1 VKEEYY
7 LVHACVEGPE
17 AGVYYRGKATMES
30 KKVVVTLPDYVDKL
44 ADNFTVSVT
53 PILEEEEDEVS
64 FVQVR
69 TTEVKNNAFTI
80 YSDKPCTVHWMVF
93 GTRLNIKVEVPKSEV
108 TRRGDGPYTWI

>member
-1 VKEEYY
+1 M
-7 LVHACVEGPE
+7 
-17 AGVYYRGKATMES
+17 YYRGKATIES
-30 KKVVVTLPDYVDKL
+30 KKVVVSLPDYVDKL

-53 PILEEEEDEVS
+53 PILEDEDDEVS

-108 TRRGDGPYTWI
+108 IRKGDGPYTWI